1 MKTLVCTILS
11 LWFLCCSTDNEVL
24 VDESDSTSIFDFN
37 AQVIEVT
44 ISGESNAYTIN
55 TTISSPDRG
64 CDQYADWWEII
75 DLEGNL
81 IYRRILT
88 HSHVD
93 EQPFTRSGSNIPLK
107 NEDEVYIRV
116 HINTTGYAS
125 AVQKGSIVN
134 GFSAAEL
141 SSDFAKGLEK
151 VAPLPNG
158 CAF

>member
-55 TTISSPDRG
+55 TTISSPDTG

-116 HINTTGYAS
+116 HMNTTGYAS

>member
-1 MKTLVCTILS
+1 M
-11 LWFLCCSTDNEVL
+11 L

-55 TTISSPDRG
+55 TTISSPDTG